1 MVCKILPVWLKY
13 YMYLQQPPP
22 QITFEPAV
30 VPSIPP
36 PPKKKESQILNKSL
50 MKFILTYVKLTFT
63 YNVNKHILLHVIFF
77 S

>member
-30 VPSIPP
+30 VPSIP